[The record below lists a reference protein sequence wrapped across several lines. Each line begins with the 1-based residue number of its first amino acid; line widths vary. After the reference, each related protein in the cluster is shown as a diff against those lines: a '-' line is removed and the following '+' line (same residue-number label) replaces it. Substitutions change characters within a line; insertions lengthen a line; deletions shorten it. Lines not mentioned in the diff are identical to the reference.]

1 MMMMIK
7 LFTIINSLSRIWGKY
22 YFDTDY
28 MKKRLMISFRQQS
41 HIPIDD
47 DNDENA
53 PENLSIDLT
62 PVDIPETVE
71 ER

>member
-1 MMMMIK
+1 
-7 LFTIINSLSRIWGKY
+7 
-22 YFDTDY
+22 
-28 MKKRLMISFRQQS
+28 MISFRQQS
-41 HIPIDD
+41 DIPIDD